1 MPADPEYEKTCGA
14 EGMRKKRPPDS
25 KSIQEVS
32 EEVLATTP
40 DDVEPSLHIFQ
51 RLEGGLV
58 MRMGTIRAHF
68 KDCARVL
75 SGYSGKL
82 EGEKSFS
89 VKILNSLYYPPE
101 QYWVPILNQDSG
113 KQMVE
118 VSGQRDKPVH
128 AWTPRGTISAIKV
141 FEFVENAR
149 LEFVV
154 QMLQTASGKDV
165 VGRKD
170 LEDLFEYGGVH
181 GYGGERGDGEG
192 RYLATLTPLEMK

>member
-1 MPADPEYEKTCGA
+1 MPADPEIQAKWLKSR
-14 EGMRKKRPPDS
+14 MPKNRPPDS
-25 KSIQEVS
+25 KSIEEVAA
-32 EEVLATTP
+32 EVLATTP

-51 RLEGGLV
+51 RVEGGLV
-58 MRMGTIRAHF
+58 MRMGTLRAHW

-89 VKILNSLYYPPE
+89 VKILNSLYYPPQ
-101 QYWVPILNQDSG
+101 QYWIPILNQDTG

-149 LEFVV
+149 FEFVV

-192 RYLATLTPLEMK
+192 RYLATLTPLEK